1 MTVKVVRLKQK
12 LFLRNR
18 QNTQKSN
25 STKIRQSK
33 TEQLRLLLTKMQ
45 YMSIFI
51 HERKAMG
58 QNSLVSVTGMTPA
71 NLHRAAKVMSIT
83 VCIWTITQYNVI
95 MKCINDRNLGGIV
108 NTKH

>member
-1 MTVKVVRLKQK
+1 
-12 LFLRNR
+12 
-18 QNTQKSN
+18 
-25 STKIRQSK
+25 
-33 TEQLRLLLTKMQ
+33 MQ
-45 YMSIFI
+45 YMSIFM

-58 QNSLVSVTGMTPA
+58 QNSLVSVTGMTAA

-95 MKCINDRNLGGIV
+95 MKCINDRNLGGII